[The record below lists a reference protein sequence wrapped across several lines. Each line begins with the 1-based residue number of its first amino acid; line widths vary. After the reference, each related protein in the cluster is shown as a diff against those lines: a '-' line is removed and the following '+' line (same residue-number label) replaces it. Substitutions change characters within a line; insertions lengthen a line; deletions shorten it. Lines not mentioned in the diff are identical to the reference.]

1 MMDFI
6 AANWNALLWL
16 LAAILLL
23 VIEAAT
29 VQLVSIWLC
38 LGAFAATLATI
49 FGAGWELQFGVF
61 IVVSGVALVGT
72 RPFVK
77 KALNVKK
84 VHTNADSVIGM
95 TGSVLQ
101 DIDNMEETGRVR
113 VNGLDWSARS
123 AGGEPIHV
131 GAAVVVEAIEGVK
144 VIVRPAK

>member
-6 AANWNALLWL
+6 AANWNSILWL

-49 FGAGWELQFGVF
+49 LGANWKLQFGVF
-61 IVVSGVALVGT
+61 IVVSAVALVGT

-77 KALNVKK
+77 KALNIKK

-95 TGSVLQ
+95 TGSVLE
-101 DIDNMEETGRVR
+101 DIDNDAETGRAR
-113 VNGLDWSARS
+113 VNGLDWTARS
-123 AGGEPIHV
+123 TTGEPIHV
-131 GAAVVVEAIEGVK
+131 GATVTVDAIEGVK
-144 VIVRPAK
+144 VMVSLKK